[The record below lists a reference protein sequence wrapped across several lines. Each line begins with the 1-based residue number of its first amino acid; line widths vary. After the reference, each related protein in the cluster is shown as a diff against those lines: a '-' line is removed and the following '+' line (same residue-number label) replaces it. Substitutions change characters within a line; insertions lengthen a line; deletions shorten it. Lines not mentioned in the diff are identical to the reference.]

1 MNVIATVFAVLLILF
16 LWLRIDYK
24 LGRKNHLSIVSK
36 REFPKR
42 KSNLKL
48 FTDGHSLFTDLFNEI
63 EDAQRSIHA
72 LFYIV
77 KDDHISRE
85 FLTRLK
91 KKAQE
96 GVEVRLLVDWIG
108 NKISKKMKEE
118 LKESGVQLYECHIPR
133 APYLFYTLNARNHRK
148 ISVIDGKI
156 GYVGGFNVGKEYL
169 GRDPKFGFWRDF
181 HLKLEGQGVQD
192 LQKQFLFDWKDTTN
206 IDLIQNP
213 EYFPPSAEGQSIM
226 KLVPTDGAYLQSHF
240 LDLLSSAKKEI
251 MIGSPYFIPGSKLSN
266 ALLYALK
273 RGVKVTILLPKKSDH
288 MFVKDAALPYFIP
301 LLKAGARIFMYE
313 KGFYH
318 AKVFII
324 DDVICDI
331 GTANFDK
338 RSLFLNHEIN
348 CYIYDQTFIQDVKAQ
363 FKEDLVATSE
373 ITTED
378 LQNRSIFQKWKESFS
393 TLISAFL

>member
-1 MNVIATVFAVLLILF
+1 MNVIATVFAVLMILF

-24 LGRKNHLSIVSK
+24 LGRKKHLSIVNK
-36 REFPKR
+36 REFPER

-48 FTDGHSLFTDLFNEI
+48 FTEGNSLFTDLFNEI
-63 EDAQRSIHA
+63 ENAKEHIHI

-77 KDDHISRE
+77 KDDKISRE

-96 GVEVRLLVDWIG
+96 GVEVRLLVDWVG
-108 NKISKKMKEE
+108 NKISKEMKVD
-118 LKESGVQLYECHIPR
+118 LKKSGVQLFECHIPR
-133 APYLFYTLNARNHRK
+133 FPYLFYSLNARNHRK
-148 ISVIDGKI
+148 VTVIDGKI
-156 GYVGGFNVGKEYL
+156 GYLGGYNVGKEYL
-169 GRDPKFGFWRDF
+169 GNDSKFGFWRDY
-181 HLKLEGQGVQD
+181 HLKIEGKGVQD
-192 LQKQFLFDWKDTTN
+192 LQMQFLYDWKDRTT
-206 IDLIQNP
+206 IDLTQNP
-213 EYFPPSAEGQSIM
+213 NYFPPLIEGQSYM

-240 LDLLSSAKKEI
+240 LELLNTAKKEVK
-251 MIGSPYFIPGSKLSN
+251 IGSPYFIPGSKLSN
-266 ALLYALK
+266 AILYALK
-273 RGVKVTILLPKKSDH
+273 RGVKVTILLPRKADH
-288 MFVKDAALPYFIP
+288 LFVKEAAVPYFQP
-301 LLKAGARIFMYE
+301 LLKAGAKIYFYE

-338 RSLFLNHEIN
+338 RSLYLNHEIN
-348 CYIYDQTFIQDVKAQ
+348 CYIYDKTVIQEVKAQ
-363 FKEDLVATSE
+363 FSEDLAFSTE
-373 ITTED
+373 ITLES